1 MALRFKS
8 VPNLPFAPIAAAIF
22 GLGAAAFVFA
32 IPVYYVERAADMSG
46 LASVLPAARAPLGNT
61 AQGLIALAMAFGT
74 FVVMWMILRPVEKL
88 FKRRKDERKERSFR
102 FGRKQPG
109 SMPDP
114 DDVPLTAAETASQ
127 YAPTRKP
134 IFAQAELG
142 APLMSDAALA
152 SGGELLAEAPVVQS
166 SIFDEEQPLD
176 LTAMMAAPVFAAPPV
191 VVSPVVVSVAD
202 PMPAPMPAPV
212 ATAIEWLTPDQVSD
226 EIDAQEEAVPVA
238 IPAPALQ
245 EAPAELAEEHTEE
258 PKEEPAQVSIEEPTL
273 RELLVRFEAAL
284 KKRREMEATAQQP
297 ASPFPDAALSSLRNL
312 MAANRVR

>member
-88 FKRRKDERKERSFR
+88 FKRRKNERKERSFR

-114 DDVPLTAAETASQ
+114 DEVPLTAAETASQ

-152 SGGELLAEAPVVQS
+152 SGGELLAEAPVAQS
-166 SIFDEEQPLD
+166 SIFDEAQPLD

-191 VVSPVVVSVAD
+191 VVSVAD
-202 PMPAPMPAPV
+202 AMPAPMPAVV
-212 ATAIEWLTPDQVSD
+212 APAIEWLTPDQVSD
-226 EIDAQEEAVPVA
+226 QIDTQEEAVPVTIQA
-238 IPAPALQ
+238 HALQ
-245 EAPAELAEEHTEE
+245 EASAELAEE
-258 PKEEPAQVSIEEPTL
+258 PKEESAQVPIEEPTL